1 MMNKEEILAKARE
14 ENKGADI
21 AEVAVQSRAR
31 AFAGTGMLIIGALL
45 NLICNNLFR
54 QRYPEF
60 WVMFFGYFAIHGI
73 VHFILGRKKTHTA
86 LNIMYLLYG
95 LFMAVMTVL
104 AVTVMF
110 RGFHADAV

>member
-60 WVMFFGYFAIHGI
+60 WVMFFGYFAVHEI

-86 LNIMYLLYG
+86 LNIGYLLYG
-95 LFMAVMTVL
+95 LFMSAMTVL
-104 AVTVMF
+104 AVIEMF
-110 RGFHADAV
+110 RKLNAGTV